1 MPEVAYSSSA
11 ALPMITAPASRS
23 LATWKASLRGRK
35 PSKVWLPLVV
45 AMSKVSNRFLIASG
59 MPSTGERLPAAR
71 AASAA
76 RACSIASLATI
87 S

>member
-1 MPEVAYSSSA
+1 
-11 ALPMITAPASRS
+11 MITAPASRS
-23 LATWKASLRGRK
+23 FATWKASRLGRK
-35 PSKVWLPLVV
+35 PSKVRLPLVV
-45 AMSKVSNRFLIASG
+45 AMSLVSKRFLIASG

-76 RACSIASLATI
+76 RACSSASPATI